1 MTVIWFYLVTYI
13 RTILCGVLAM
23 ACQEALVIITVQQ
36 LIALKEA
43 GVPPYRDNF
52 KQNKHGRMTGSPV
65 LTLPTLA
72 VSSFAFSRTNMTPC
86 DVDATASSSAS
97 TDGALRPPT
106 IATMSA
112 SAVMKVACVAQVLA
126 LSYRFLCCLCKMQC
140 PTAQRPVHVAIRSN
154 YGACLKNAAVAV

>member
-1 MTVIWFYLVTYI
+1 MCFYLVTYV
-13 RTILCGVLAM
+13 RTILSRVLAM

-43 GVPPYRDNF
+43 EVPPYSDNIN
-52 KQNKHGRMTGSPV
+52 QNKHGRMTGSQV

-106 IATMSA
+106 ISI
-112 SAVMKVACVAQVLA
+112 CHHLQ
-126 LSYRFLCCLCKMQC
+126 
-140 PTAQRPVHVAIRSN
+140 
-154 YGACLKNAAVAV
+154 